1 MAALLPPRALVWP
14 PVSCDLRG
22 FRTQRPAPG
31 RSGSG
36 GSPSTSIQRRHCQ
49 GPPSRGDPTGWR
61 VVLGVPL
68 IAAAPARA
76 LGTQQT
82 PGHPS
87 DGCSQAGGR
96 HAAQRQVLAE
106 DTEAW
111 MVLRLIARCTR
122 GVSPPQ
128 RIHSVPRPSPGR
140 DVGTYLCMLLSV
152 CYVYLSHTLRSG
164 LSRPRCAP
172 FK

>member
-128 RIHSVPRPSPGR
+128 RTHSLSHSHPQEETWERIYVC
-140 DVGTYLCMLLSV
+140 YCLSV
-152 CYVYLSHTLRSG
+152 MCICHTHSEAG
-164 LSRPRCAP
+164 
-172 FK
+172 